1 MKIKITGV
9 LAATLALTM
18 ILPTGAKAFS
28 DNNTTVVTNEEV
40 VSQELKKIAEE
51 KAALLTK
58 SHGANS
64 VQYALIDNGK
74 LILSGQAGKND
85 MEGGKPLTKD
95 TQYGIGSV
103 SKMYATAAV
112 MKLVDEGKID
122 LDAPVV
128 HYVPDFKM
136 KDGRYKRITPRM
148 LLNHSSGLQGS
159 TLGNAFLFND
169 NDTYAHDILLQQL
182 SNQNLKADPG
192 AFSVYCND
200 GFTLAEILVERVS
213 GMSFTEFLHQSF
225 TGPLKMNHTKTPQ
238 DNKWRDENRAGLYF
252 PAYQGQL
259 PNESVNV
266 IGTGGISSTAEDMVR
281 FSQLFMR
288 QGKGKGILSDK
299 VVNAMEQEE
308 YKKGI
313 WPGAG
318 DNIFNYGLGWD
329 SVKLYPFSEY
339 GIKALAKGGDTALQH
354 AILVVLPE
362 QKIAA
367 AVLTSGGRSSTNQL
381 LATELLLA
389 TLKEKGTI
397 KEIKPNKSFGKPV
410 KVKMPQGLA
419 KKAGFY
425 SNSETHFKIEITN
438 NGELF
443 LPSNREEK
451 FVYTADGSFINEKGT
466 SKLNFVTEKNGR
478 TYLKESAYK
487 SHPGLGQSVMT
498 HYLAE
503 KLEDNV
509 LSKKTAAA
517 WAKREGVKFY
527 LVNEKFSSI
536 QYLVQ
541 PKLLT
546 TQIIRKEGS
555 AGYWDGRKITGPN
568 TATHQ
573 LQIPVMNGRDTT
585 ETHFYT
591 EGGNEYMEMAGLLY
605 VSESNVKPIDRG
617 QSSKV
622 TLEANGHAKWFTI
635 PQAAA
640 EKRMTVTLPSKGS
653 FAVYDEKGV
662 CANFSIVSGNNKVK
676 LPKNGTI
683 VFAGAPNSEFAISVN

>member
-1 MKIKITGV
+1 MKNKLTGV

-28 DNNTTVVTNEEV
+28 DSKTTVVSNAEV
-40 VSQELKKIAEE
+40 ASQELKKIAAE

-58 SHGANS
+58 SHGTTS

-74 LILSGQAGKND
+74 LTLSGQAGKND
-85 MEGGKPLTKD
+85 MEGEQPLTKD
-95 TQYGIGSV
+95 TLYGIGSV
-103 SKMYATAAV
+103 SKMYATVAV
-112 MKLVDEGKID
+112 MKLVDEGKVD

-128 HYVPDFKM
+128 NYVPDFKM

-159 TLGNAFLFND
+159 TLSNAFLFND
-169 NDTYAHDILLQQL
+169 NDTYSHDFLLQQL
-182 SNQNLKADPG
+182 SNQSLKADPG

-213 GMSFTEFLHQSF
+213 GMSFTEFLHQRF
-225 TGPLKMNHTKTPQ
+225 TEPLKMNHTKTPQ
-238 DNKWRDENRAGLYF
+238 DKWRDEKRAGLYF

-259 PNESVNV
+259 PSESVNV
-266 IGTGGISSTAEDMVR
+266 IGTGGVSSTAEDMVR
-281 FSQLFMR
+281 FSQLFMG
-288 QGKGKGILSDK
+288 QGKGILSDK
-299 VVNAMEQEE
+299 VVKEMEQEE
-308 YKKGI
+308 YKKGM
-313 WPGAG
+313 WPGDG

-339 GIKALAKGGDTALQH
+339 GIKSLAKGGDTALQH

-362 QKIAA
+362 QKMAA
-367 AVLTSGGRSSTNQL
+367 AVLSSGGRSSTNQL

-389 TLKEKGTI
+389 VLKEKGTI
-397 KEIKPNKSFGKPV
+397 KNIKPNKSFGKPV
-410 KVKMPQGLA
+410 KVKMPQDVA

-425 SNSETHFKIEITN
+425 GNSETHFKIEITK

-451 FVYTADGSFINEKGT
+451 YVYTADGSFINEKGT

-478 TYLKESAYK
+478 TYLRESTYK
-487 SHPGLGQSVMT
+487 STPELGQSAMT

-536 QYLVQ
+536 EYLVQ
-541 PKLLT
+541 PKLIT
-546 TQIIRKEGS
+546 TQITRKEGL
-555 AGYWDGRKITGPN
+555 AGYWEGRKITGPN

-585 ETHFYT
+585 EMHFYT

-605 VSESNVKPIDRG
+605 VSGTNVKPLDAS
-617 QSSKV
+617 QSTKV
-622 TLEANGHAKWFTI
+622 TLQANGHAKWFTI

-640 EKRMTVTLPSKGS
+640 GKMMTVTLPSKGA
-653 FAVYDEKGV
+653 FAVYDENGV
-662 CANFSIVSGNNKVK
+662 CVNFTIVSGNNKVK
-676 LPKNGTI
+676 LPKNGTVVI
-683 VFAGAPNSEFAISVN
+683 AGAPNSEFAITLN

>member
-1 MKIKITGV
+1 MKNKLTGV

-28 DNNTTVVTNEEV
+28 DSKTTVVSNVEV
-40 VSQELKKIAEE
+40 ASQELKKIAAE

-58 SHGANS
+58 SHGTTS

-74 LILSGQAGKND
+74 LTLSGQAGKND
-85 MEGGKPLTKD
+85 MEGEQPLTKD
-95 TQYGIGSV
+95 TLYGIGSV

-112 MKLVDEGKID
+112 MKLVDEGKVD

-128 HYVPDFKM
+128 NYVPDFKM

-159 TLGNAFLFND
+159 TLSNAFLFND
-169 NDTYAHDILLQQL
+169 NDTYSHDFLLQQL
-182 SNQNLKADPG
+182 SNQSLKADPG

-213 GMSFTEFLHQSF
+213 GMSFTEFLHQRF
-225 TGPLKMNHTKTPQ
+225 TEPLKMNHTKTPQ
-238 DNKWRDENRAGLYF
+238 DKWRDEKRAGLYF

-259 PNESVNV
+259 PIESVNV
-266 IGTGGISSTAEDMVR
+266 IGTGGVSSTAEDMVR
-281 FSQLFMR
+281 FSQLFMG
-288 QGKGKGILSDK
+288 QGKGILSDK
-299 VVNAMEQEE
+299 VVKAMEQEE
-308 YKKGI
+308 YKKGM
-313 WPGAG
+313 WPGDG

-339 GIKALAKGGDTALQH
+339 GIKGLAKGGDTALQH

-362 QKIAA
+362 QKMAA
-367 AVLTSGGRSSTNQL
+367 AVLSSGGRSSTNQL

-389 TLKEKGTI
+389 VLKEKGTI
-397 KEIKPNKSFGKPV
+397 KNIKPNKSFGKPV
-410 KVKMPQGLA
+410 KVKMPQDVA

-425 SNSETHFKIEITN
+425 GNSETHFKIEITK

-451 FVYTADGSFINEKGT
+451 YVYTVDGSFINEKGT

-478 TYLKESAYK
+478 TYLRESTYK
-487 SHPGLGQSVMT
+487 STPDLGQGAMT

-536 QYLVQ
+536 EYLVQ
-541 PKLLT
+541 PKLIT
-546 TQIIRKEGS
+546 TQIIRKEGL
-555 AGYWDGRKITGPN
+555 AGYWEGRKITGPN
-568 TATHQ
+568 TAAHQ
-573 LQIPVMNGRDTT
+573 LQIPVINGRDTT

-605 VSESNVKPIDRG
+605 VSGNNVKPLDAG

-622 TLEANGHAKWFTI
+622 TLQANGHAKWFTI

-640 EKRMTVTLPSKGS
+640 GKRMTVTLPSKGA
-653 FAVYDEKGV
+653 FAVYDENGV
-662 CANFSIVSGNNKVK
+662 CVNFTIVSGNNKVK
-676 LPKNGTI
+676 LPKNGTVVI
-683 VFAGAPNSEFAISVN
+683 AGAPNSEFAITLN

>member
-1 MKIKITGV
+1 MKNKLTGV
-9 LAATLALTM
+9 LAVTLALTM

-28 DNNTTVVTNEEV
+28 DSKTTVVSNAEV
-40 VSQELKKIAEE
+40 ASQELKKIAAE

-58 SHGANS
+58 SHGTTS

-74 LILSGQAGKND
+74 LTLSGQAGKND
-85 MEGGKPLTKD
+85 MEGEQPLTKD
-95 TQYGIGSV
+95 TLYGIGSV

-112 MKLVDEGKID
+112 MKLVDEGKVD

-128 HYVPDFKM
+128 NYVPDFNM
-136 KDGRYKRITPRM
+136 KDVRYKRITPRM

-159 TLGNAFLFND
+159 TLSNAFLFND
-169 NDTYAHDILLQQL
+169 NDTYSHDFLLQQL
-182 SNQNLKADPG
+182 SNQSLKADPG

-213 GMSFTEFLHQSF
+213 GMSFTKFLHQRF
-225 TGPLKMNHTKTPQ
+225 TEPLKMNHTKTPQ
-238 DNKWRDENRAGLYF
+238 DKWRDEKRAGLYF

-259 PNESVNV
+259 PIESVNV
-266 IGTGGISSTAEDMVR
+266 IGTGGVSSTAEDMVR
-281 FSQLFMR
+281 FSQLFIG
-288 QGKGKGILSDK
+288 QGKGILSDK
-299 VVNAMEQEE
+299 VVKAMEQEE
-308 YKKGI
+308 YKKGM
-313 WPGAG
+313 WPGDG

-339 GIKALAKGGDTALQH
+339 GIKGLAKGGDTALQH

-362 QKIAA
+362 QKMAA
-367 AVLTSGGRSSTNQL
+367 AVLSSGGRSSTNQL

-389 TLKEKGTI
+389 ALKEKGTI
-397 KEIKPNKSFGKPV
+397 KNIKPNKSFGKPV
-410 KVKMPQGLA
+410 KVKMPQDVA

-425 SNSETHFKIEITN
+425 GNSETHFKIEITK
-438 NGELF
+438 NGKLF
-443 LPSNREEK
+443 LPSNQEEK
-451 FVYTADGSFINEKGT
+451 YVYTADGSFINEKGT

-478 TYLKESAYK
+478 TYLRESTYK
-487 SHPGLGQSVMT
+487 STPDLGQGVMT

-536 QYLVQ
+536 EYLVQ
-541 PKLLT
+541 PKLIT
-546 TQIIRKEGS
+546 TQITRKEGL
-555 AGYWDGRKITGPN
+555 AGYWEGRKITGPN

-605 VSESNVKPIDRG
+605 VSGTNVKPLDAG

-622 TLEANGHAKWFTI
+622 TLQANGHAKWFTI

-640 EKRMTVTLPSKGS
+640 GKRMTVTLPSKGA
-653 FAVYDEKGV
+653 FAVYDENGV
-662 CANFSIVSGNNKVK
+662 CVNFTIVSGNNKVK
-676 LPKNGTI
+676 LPKNGTVVI
-683 VFAGAPNSEFAISVN
+683 AGAPNSEFTITLN

>member
-1 MKIKITGV
+1 MKNKLTGV
-9 LAATLALTM
+9 LAVTLALTM

-28 DNNTTVVTNEEV
+28 DSKTTVVSNAEV
-40 VSQELKKIAEE
+40 ASQELKKIAAE

-58 SHGANS
+58 SHGTTS

-74 LILSGQAGKND
+74 LTLSGQAGKND
-85 MEGGKPLTKD
+85 MEGEQPLTKD
-95 TQYGIGSV
+95 TLYGIGSV

-112 MKLVDEGKID
+112 MKLVDEGKVD

-128 HYVPDFKM
+128 NYVPDFNM
-136 KDGRYKRITPRM
+136 KDVRYKRITPRM

-159 TLGNAFLFND
+159 TLSNAFLFND
-169 NDTYAHDILLQQL
+169 NDTYSHDFLLQQL
-182 SNQNLKADPG
+182 SNQSLKADPG

-213 GMSFTEFLHQSF
+213 GMSFTKFLHQRF
-225 TGPLKMNHTKTPQ
+225 TEPLKMNHTKTPQ
-238 DNKWRDENRAGLYF
+238 DKWRDEKRAGLYF

-259 PNESVNV
+259 PIESVNV
-266 IGTGGISSTAEDMVR
+266 IGTGGVSSTAEDMVR
-281 FSQLFMR
+281 FSQLFIG
-288 QGKGKGILSDK
+288 QGKGILSDK
-299 VVNAMEQEE
+299 VVKAMEQEE
-308 YKKGI
+308 YKKGM
-313 WPGAG
+313 WPGDG

-339 GIKALAKGGDTALQH
+339 GIKGLAKGGDTALQH

-362 QKIAA
+362 QKMAA
-367 AVLTSGGRSSTNQL
+367 AVLSSGGRSSTNQL

-389 TLKEKGTI
+389 ALKEKGTI
-397 KEIKPNKSFGKPV
+397 KNIKPNKSFGKPAKV
-410 KVKMPQGLA
+410 KVPQDVA

-425 SNSETHFKIEITN
+425 GNSETHFKIEITK

-443 LPSNREEK
+443 LPSNQEEK
-451 FVYTADGSFINEKGT
+451 YVYTADGSFINEKGT

-478 TYLKESAYK
+478 TYLRESTYK
-487 SHPGLGQSVMT
+487 STPDLGQGVMT

-536 QYLVQ
+536 EYLVQ
-541 PKLLT
+541 PKLIT
-546 TQIIRKEGS
+546 TQITRKEGL
-555 AGYWDGRKITGPN
+555 AGYWEGRKITGPN

-605 VSESNVKPIDRG
+605 VSGTNVKPLDAG

-622 TLEANGHAKWFTI
+622 TLQANGHAKWFTI

-640 EKRMTVTLPSKGS
+640 GKRMTVTLPSKGA
-653 FAVYDEKGV
+653 FAVYDENGV
-662 CANFSIVSGNNKVK
+662 CVNFTIVSGNNKVK
-676 LPKNGTI
+676 LPKNGTVVI
-683 VFAGAPNSEFAISVN
+683 AGAPNSEFAITLN

>member
-1 MKIKITGV
+1 MKNKLTGV
-9 LAATLALTM
+9 LAATLALIM

-28 DNNTTVVTNEEV
+28 DGKTTVVSNAEV
-40 VSQELKKIAEE
+40 ASQELKKIAAE

-58 SHGANS
+58 SHGATS

-74 LILSGQAGKND
+74 LTLSGQTGKND
-85 MEGGKPLTKD
+85 MEGEQPLTKD
-95 TQYGIGSV
+95 TLYGIGSV

-112 MKLVDEGKID
+112 MKLVDEGKVD

-128 HYVPDFKM
+128 NYVPDFKM
-136 KDGRYKRITPRM
+136 KDGRYKHITPRM

-159 TLGNAFLFND
+159 TLSNAFLFND
-169 NDTYAHDILLQQL
+169 NDTYSHDFLLQQL
-182 SNQNLKADPG
+182 SNQSLKADPG

-213 GMSFTEFLHQSF
+213 GMSFTEFLHQRF
-225 TGPLKMNHTKTPQ
+225 TEPLKMNHTKTPQ
-238 DNKWRDENRAGLYF
+238 DKWRDEKRAGLYF

-259 PNESVNV
+259 PIESVNV
-266 IGTGGISSTAEDMVR
+266 IGTGGVSSTAEDMVR
-281 FSQLFMR
+281 FSQLFMG
-288 QGKGKGILSDK
+288 QGKGILSDK
-299 VVNAMEQEE
+299 VVKAMEQEE
-308 YKKGI
+308 YKKGM
-313 WPGAG
+313 WPGDG

-339 GIKALAKGGDTALQH
+339 GIKGLAKGGDTALQH

-362 QKIAA
+362 QKMAA
-367 AVLTSGGRSSTNQL
+367 AVLSSGGRSSTNQL

-389 TLKEKGTI
+389 VLKEKGTI
-397 KEIKPNKSFGKPV
+397 KNIKPNKSFGKPV
-410 KVKMPQGLA
+410 KVKMPQDVA

-425 SNSETHFKIEITN
+425 GNSETHFKIEITK

-451 FVYTADGSFINEKGT
+451 YVYTADGSFINEKGT

-478 TYLKESAYK
+478 TYLRESTYK
-487 SHPGLGQSVMT
+487 STPDLGQGAMT

-536 QYLVQ
+536 EYLVQ
-541 PKLLT
+541 PKLIT
-546 TQIIRKEGS
+546 TQITRKEGL
-555 AGYWDGRKITGPN
+555 AGYWEGRKITGPN

-605 VSESNVKPIDRG
+605 ISGTNVKPLDAS
-617 QSSKV
+617 QSTKV
-622 TLEANGHAKWFTI
+622 TLQANGHAKWFTI

-640 EKRMTVTLPSKGS
+640 GKMMTVTLPSKGA
-653 FAVYDEKGV
+653 FAVYDENGV
-662 CANFSIVSGNNKVK
+662 CVNFTIVSGNNKVK
-676 LPKNGTI
+676 LPKNGTVVI
-683 VFAGAPNSEFAISVN
+683 AGAPNSEFAITLN

>member
-1 MKIKITGV
+1 MKNKLTGV
-9 LAATLALTM
+9 LAATLALTL
-18 ILPTGAKAFS
+18 ILPAGAKAFS
-28 DNNTTVVTNEEV
+28 DSKTTVVSNAEV
-40 VSQELKKIAEE
+40 ASQELKKIAAE

-58 SHGANS
+58 SHGTTS

-74 LILSGQAGKND
+74 LTLSGQAGKND
-85 MEGGKPLTKD
+85 MEGEQPLTKD
-95 TQYGIGSV
+95 TLYGIGSV

-112 MKLVDEGKID
+112 MKLVDEGKVD

-128 HYVPDFKM
+128 NYVPDFKM

-159 TLGNAFLFND
+159 TLSNAFLFND
-169 NDTYAHDILLQQL
+169 NDTYSHDFLLQQL
-182 SNQNLKADPG
+182 SNQSLKADPG

-200 GFTLAEILVERVS
+200 GFTLTEILVERVS
-213 GMSFTEFLHQSF
+213 GMSFTEFLHQRF
-225 TGPLKMNHTKTPQ
+225 TEPLKMNHTKTPQ
-238 DNKWRDENRAGLYF
+238 DKWRDEKRAGLYF

-259 PNESVNV
+259 PIESVNV
-266 IGTGGISSTAEDMVR
+266 IGTGGVSSTAEDMVR
-281 FSQLFMR
+281 FSQLFMG
-288 QGKGKGILSDK
+288 QGKGILSDK
-299 VVNAMEQEE
+299 VVKAMEQEE
-308 YKKGI
+308 YKKGM
-313 WPGAG
+313 WPGDG

-339 GIKALAKGGDTALQH
+339 GIKGLAKGGDTALQH

-362 QKIAA
+362 QKMAA
-367 AVLTSGGRSSTNQL
+367 AVLSSGGRSSTNQL

-389 TLKEKGTI
+389 VLKEKGTI
-397 KEIKPNKSFGKPV
+397 KNIKPNKSFGKPV
-410 KVKMPQGLA
+410 KVKMPQDVA

-425 SNSETHFKIEITN
+425 GNSETHFKIEITK

-451 FVYTADGSFINEKGT
+451 YVYTADGSFINEKGT

-478 TYLKESAYK
+478 TYLRESTYK
-487 SHPGLGQSVMT
+487 STTELGQSAMT

-536 QYLVQ
+536 EYLVQ
-541 PKLLT
+541 PKLIT
-546 TQIIRKEGS
+546 TQITRKEGL
-555 AGYWDGRKITGPN
+555 AGYWEGRKITGPN

-605 VSESNVKPIDRG
+605 VSGTNVKPLDAS
-617 QSSKV
+617 QSTKV
-622 TLEANGHAKWFTI
+622 TLQANGHAKWFTI

-640 EKRMTVTLPSKGS
+640 GKMMIVTLPSKGA
-653 FAVYDEKGV
+653 FAVYDENGV
-662 CANFSIVSGNNKVK
+662 CVNFTIVSGNNKVK
-676 LPKNGTI
+676 LPKNGTVVI
-683 VFAGAPNSEFAISVN
+683 AGAPNSEFAITFN

>member
-1 MKIKITGV
+1 MKNKLTGV

-28 DNNTTVVTNEEV
+28 DSKTTVVSNAEV
-40 VSQELKKIAEE
+40 ARQELKKIAAE

-58 SHGANS
+58 SHGTTS

-74 LILSGQAGKND
+74 LTLSRQAGKND
-85 MEGGKPLTKD
+85 IEGEQPLTKD
-95 TQYGIGSV
+95 TLYGIGSV

-112 MKLVDEGKID
+112 MKLVDEGKVD

-128 HYVPDFKM
+128 NYVPDFKM

-159 TLGNAFLFND
+159 TLSNAFLFND
-169 NDTYAHDILLQQL
+169 NDTYSHDFLLQQL
-182 SNQNLKADPG
+182 SNQSLKADPG

-213 GMSFTEFLHQSF
+213 GMSFTEFLHQRF
-225 TGPLKMNHTKTPQ
+225 TEPLKMNHTKTPQ
-238 DNKWRDENRAGLYF
+238 DKWRDEKRAGLYF

-259 PNESVNV
+259 PIETVNV
-266 IGTGGISSTAEDMVR
+266 IGTGGVSSTAEDMVR
-281 FSQLFMR
+281 FSQLFMG
-288 QGKGKGILSDK
+288 QGKGILSDK
-299 VVNAMEQEE
+299 VVKAMEQEE
-308 YKKGI
+308 YKKGM
-313 WPGAG
+313 WPGDG

-339 GIKALAKGGDTALQH
+339 GIKGLAKGGDTALQH

-362 QKIAA
+362 QKMAA
-367 AVLTSGGRSSTNQL
+367 AVLSSGGRSSTNQL

-389 TLKEKGTI
+389 VLKEKGTI
-397 KEIKPNKSFGKPV
+397 KNIKPNKSFGKPV
-410 KVKMPQGLA
+410 KVKMPQDVA

-425 SNSETHFKIEITN
+425 GNSETHFKIEITK

-451 FVYTADGSFINEKGT
+451 YVYTADGSFINEKGT

-478 TYLKESAYK
+478 TYLRESTYK
-487 SHPGLGQSVMT
+487 STPDLGQGAMT

-536 QYLVQ
+536 EYLVQ
-541 PKLLT
+541 PKLIT
-546 TQIIRKEGS
+546 TQITRKEGL
-555 AGYWDGRKITGPN
+555 AGYWEGRKITGPN

-605 VSESNVKPIDRG
+605 VSGTNVKPLDAG

-622 TLEANGHAKWFTI
+622 TLQANGHAKWFTI

-640 EKRMTVTLPSKGS
+640 GKRMTVTLPSKGA
-653 FAVYDEKGV
+653 FAVYDENGV
-662 CANFSIVSGNNKVK
+662 CVNFTIVSGNNKVK
-676 LPKNGTI
+676 LPKNGTVVI
-683 VFAGAPNSEFAISVN
+683 AGEPNSEFAITLN

>member
-1 MKIKITGV
+1 MKNKLTGV
-9 LAATLALTM
+9 LAATLALTI

-28 DNNTTVVTNEEV
+28 DSKTTVVSNAEV
-40 VSQELKKIAEE
+40 ASKELKKIAAE

-58 SHGANS
+58 SHGTTS

-74 LILSGQAGKND
+74 LTLSGQAGKND
-85 MEGGKPLTKD
+85 MEGEQPLTKD
-95 TQYGIGSV
+95 TLYGIGSV

-112 MKLVDEGKID
+112 MKLVDEGKVD

-128 HYVPDFKM
+128 NYVPDFKM

-159 TLGNAFLFND
+159 TLNNAFLFND
-169 NDTYAHDILLQQL
+169 NDTYSHDLLLQQL
-182 SNQNLKADPG
+182 SDQSLKADPG

-213 GMSFTEFLHQSF
+213 GMSFTEFLHQRF
-225 TGPLKMNHTKTPQ
+225 TEPLKMNHTKTPQ
-238 DNKWRDENRAGLYF
+238 DKWRDEKRAGLYF

-259 PNESVNV
+259 PIESVNV
-266 IGTGGISSTAEDMVR
+266 IGTGGVSSTAEDMVR
-281 FSQLFMR
+281 FSQLFMG
-288 QGKGKGILSDK
+288 QGKGILSDK
-299 VVNAMEQEE
+299 VVKAMEQEE
-308 YKKGI
+308 YKKGM
-313 WPGAG
+313 WPGDG

-339 GIKALAKGGDTALQH
+339 GIKGLAKGGDTALQH

-362 QKIAA
+362 QKMAA
-367 AVLTSGGRSSTNQL
+367 AVLSSGGRSSTNQL

-389 TLKEKGTI
+389 VLKEKGTI
-397 KEIKPNKSFGKPV
+397 KNIKPNKSFGKPV
-410 KVKMPQGLA
+410 KVKMPQDVA

-425 SNSETHFKIEITN
+425 GNSETHFKIEITT

-451 FVYTADGSFINEKGT
+451 YVYTADGSFINEKGT

-478 TYLKESAYK
+478 TYLRESTYK
-487 SHPGLGQSVMT
+487 STPDLGQGAMT

-536 QYLVQ
+536 EYLVQ
-541 PKLLT
+541 PKLIT
-546 TQIIRKEGS
+546 TQITRKEGL
-555 AGYWDGRKITGPN
+555 AGYWEGRKITGPN

-605 VSESNVKPIDRG
+605 VSGSNVKPLDAS

-622 TLEANGHAKWFTI
+622 TLQANGHAKWFTI

-640 EKRMTVTLPSKGS
+640 GKRMTVTLPSKGA
-653 FAVYDEKGV
+653 FAVYDENGV
-662 CANFSIVSGNNKVK
+662 CVNFTIVSGNNKVK
-676 LPKNGTI
+676 LPKNGTVVI
-683 VFAGAPNSEFAISVN
+683 AGAPNSEFEITLN

>member
-1 MKIKITGV
+1 MKIKLTGV
-9 LAATLALTM
+9 LTATLVLTM
-18 ILPTGAKAFS
+18 ILPTGARAFS
-28 DNNTTVVTNEEV
+28 DNQTTVVTNEEV
-40 VSQELKKIAEE
+40 ASQELKKIAAE
-51 KAALLTK
+51 KAELLTK
-58 SHGANS
+58 SHGVAS

-85 MEGGKPLTKD
+85 MEGEKPLTKD
-95 TQYGIGSV
+95 TLYGIGSV

-112 MKLVDEGKID
+112 MKLVDEGKVD
-122 LDAPVV
+122 LDAPIVR
-128 HYVPDFKM
+128 YVPDFKM

-169 NDTYAHDILLQQL
+169 NDTYAHDTLLQQL

-213 GMSFTEFLHQSF
+213 GMGFTEFLHQSF

-238 DNKWRDENRAGLYF
+238 DKWRDENRAGLYF

-259 PNESVNV
+259 PIESVNV
-266 IGTGGISSTAEDMVR
+266 IGTGGVSSTAEDMVR

-288 QGKGKGILSDK
+288 QGKGILSDK
-299 VVNAMEQEE
+299 VVKAMEQEE
-308 YKKGI
+308 YKKGM
-313 WPGAG
+313 WPGTG

-329 SVKLYPFSEY
+329 SVNLYPFSEY

-367 AVLTSGGRSSTNQL
+367 AVLSSGGRSSTNQL
-381 LATELLLA
+381 MATELLLA

-397 KEIKPNKSFGKPV
+397 QDIKPNKSFGKPV
-410 KVKMPQGLA
+410 KVKMPQGVA

-425 SNSETHFKIEITN
+425 GNSETHFKIEITK
-438 NGELF
+438 NGELS
-443 LPSNREEK
+443 LPSSREEK
-451 FVYTADGSFINEKGT
+451 YVYTADGSFINEKGT
-466 SKLNFVTEKNGR
+466 SKLNFVTERNGR

-487 SHPGLGQSVMT
+487 SHPGLGQNVMT

-546 TQIIRKEGS
+546 TQINRKEGP

-585 ETHFYT
+585 ETNFYT

-605 VSESNVKPIDRG
+605 VSESNVKPIDIG
-617 QSSKV
+617 QSSQV
-622 TLEANGHAKWFTI
+622 TLGANGHAKWYTI
-635 PQAAA
+635 PKAAA

-662 CANFSIVSGNNKVK
+662 CISFSIVSGNNKVK

-683 VFAGAPNSEFAISVN
+683 VFAGAPKSEFAISVN

>member
-1 MKIKITGV
+1 MKNKLTGV
-9 LAATLALTM
+9 LAVTLALTM

-28 DNNTTVVTNEEV
+28 DSKTTVVSNAEV
-40 VSQELKKIAEE
+40 ASQELKKIAAE

-58 SHGANS
+58 SHGTTS

-74 LILSGQAGKND
+74 LTLSGQAGKND
-85 MEGGKPLTKD
+85 MEGEQPLTKD
-95 TQYGIGSV
+95 TLYGIGSV

-112 MKLVDEGKID
+112 MKLVDEGKVD

-128 HYVPDFKM
+128 NYVPDFNM
-136 KDGRYKRITPRM
+136 KDVRYKRITPRM

-159 TLGNAFLFND
+159 TLSNAFLFND
-169 NDTYAHDILLQQL
+169 NDTYSHDFLLQQL
-182 SNQNLKADPG
+182 SNQSLKADPG

-213 GMSFTEFLHQSF
+213 GMSFTKFLHQRF
-225 TGPLKMNHTKTPQ
+225 TEPLKMNHTKTPQ
-238 DNKWRDENRAGLYF
+238 DKWRDEKRAGLYF

-259 PNESVNV
+259 PIESVNV
-266 IGTGGISSTAEDMVR
+266 IGTGGVSSTAEDMVR
-281 FSQLFMR
+281 FSQLFIG
-288 QGKGKGILSDK
+288 QGKGILSDK
-299 VVNAMEQEE
+299 VVKAMEQEE
-308 YKKGI
+308 YKKGM
-313 WPGAG
+313 WPGDG

-339 GIKALAKGGDTALQH
+339 GIKGLAKGGDTALQH
-354 AILVVLPE
+354 AVLVVLPE
-362 QKIAA
+362 QKMAA
-367 AVLTSGGRSSTNQL
+367 AVLSSGGRSSTNQL

-389 TLKEKGTI
+389 ALKEKGTI
-397 KEIKPNKSFGKPV
+397 KNIKPNKSFGKPV
-410 KVKMPQGLA
+410 KVKMPQDVA

-425 SNSETHFKIEITN
+425 GNSETHFKIEITK

-443 LPSNREEK
+443 LPSNQEEK
-451 FVYTADGSFINEKGT
+451 YVYTADGSFINEKGT

-478 TYLKESAYK
+478 TYLRESTYK
-487 SHPGLGQSVMT
+487 STPDLGQGVMT

-536 QYLVQ
+536 EYLVQ
-541 PKLLT
+541 PKLIT
-546 TQIIRKEGS
+546 TQITRKEGL
-555 AGYWDGRKITGPN
+555 AGYWEGRKITGPN

-605 VSESNVKPIDRG
+605 VSGTNVKPLDAG

-622 TLEANGHAKWFTI
+622 TLQANGHAKWFTI

-640 EKRMTVTLPSKGS
+640 GKRMTVTLPSKGA
-653 FAVYDEKGV
+653 FAVYDENGV
-662 CANFSIVSGNNKVK
+662 CVNFTIVSGNNKVK
-676 LPKNGTI
+676 LPKNGTVVI
-683 VFAGAPNSEFAISVN
+683 AGAPNSEFAITLN

>member
-1 MKIKITGV
+1 MKNKLTGV

-28 DNNTTVVTNEEV
+28 DSKTTVVSNVEV
-40 VSQELKKIAEE
+40 ASQELKKIAAE

-58 SHGANS
+58 SHGTTS

-74 LILSGQAGKND
+74 LTLSGQAGKND
-85 MEGGKPLTKD
+85 MEGEQPLTKD
-95 TQYGIGSV
+95 TLYGIGSV

-112 MKLVDEGKID
+112 MKLVDEGKVD

-128 HYVPDFKM
+128 NYVPDFKM

-159 TLGNAFLFND
+159 TLSNAFLFND
-169 NDTYAHDILLQQL
+169 NDTYSHDFLLQQL
-182 SNQNLKADPG
+182 SNQSLKADPG

-213 GMSFTEFLHQSF
+213 GMSFTEFLHQRF
-225 TGPLKMNHTKTPQ
+225 TEPLKMNHTKTPQ
-238 DNKWRDENRAGLYF
+238 DKWRDEKRAGLYF
-252 PAYQGQL
+252 PTYQGQL
-259 PNESVNV
+259 PIESVNV
-266 IGTGGISSTAEDMVR
+266 IGTGGVSSTAEDMVR
-281 FSQLFMR
+281 FSQLFMG
-288 QGKGKGILSDK
+288 QGKGILSDK
-299 VVNAMEQEE
+299 VVKAMEQEE
-308 YKKGI
+308 YKKGM
-313 WPGAG
+313 WPGDG

-339 GIKALAKGGDTALQH
+339 GIKGLAKGGDTALQH

-362 QKIAA
+362 QKMAA
-367 AVLTSGGRSSTNQL
+367 AVLSSGGRSSTNQL

-389 TLKEKGTI
+389 VLKEKGTI
-397 KEIKPNKSFGKPV
+397 KNIKPNKSFGKPV
-410 KVKMPQGLA
+410 KVKMPQDVA

-425 SNSETHFKIEITN
+425 GNSETHFKIEITK

-451 FVYTADGSFINEKGT
+451 YVYTVDGSFINEKGT

-478 TYLKESAYK
+478 TYLRESTYK
-487 SHPGLGQSVMT
+487 STPDLGQGAMN

-536 QYLVQ
+536 EYLVQ
-541 PKLLT
+541 PKFIT
-546 TQIIRKEGS
+546 TQIIRKEGL
-555 AGYWDGRKITGPN
+555 AGYWEGRKITGPN
-568 TATHQ
+568 TAAHQ

-605 VSESNVKPIDRG
+605 VSGNNVKPLDAG

-622 TLEANGHAKWFTI
+622 TLQANGHAKWFTI

-640 EKRMTVTLPSKGS
+640 GKRMTVTLPSKGA
-653 FAVYDEKGV
+653 FAVYDENGV
-662 CANFSIVSGNNKVK
+662 CVNFTIVSGNNKVK
-676 LPKNGTI
+676 LPKNGTVVI
-683 VFAGAPNSEFAISVN
+683 AGAPNSEFAITLN

>member
-1 MKIKITGV
+1 MKNKLTGV

-28 DNNTTVVTNEEV
+28 DSKTTVVSNVEV
-40 VSQELKKIAEE
+40 ARQELKKIAAE

-58 SHGANS
+58 SHGTTS

-74 LILSGQAGKND
+74 LTLSGQAGKND
-85 MEGGKPLTKD
+85 MEGEQPLTKD
-95 TQYGIGSV
+95 TLYGIGSV

-112 MKLVDEGKID
+112 MKLVDEGKVD

-128 HYVPDFKM
+128 NYVPDFKM
-136 KDGRYKRITPRM
+136 KDGRYKSITPRM

-159 TLGNAFLFND
+159 TLSNAFLFND
-169 NDTYAHDILLQQL
+169 NDTYSHDFLLQQL
-182 SNQNLKADPG
+182 SNQSLKAEPG

-213 GMSFTEFLHQSF
+213 GMSFTEFLHQRF
-225 TGPLKMNHTKTPQ
+225 TEPLKMNHTKTPQ
-238 DNKWRDENRAGLYF
+238 DKWRDEKRAGLYF

-259 PNESVNV
+259 PIESVNV
-266 IGTGGISSTAEDMVR
+266 IGTGGVSSTAEDMVR
-281 FSQLFMR
+281 FSQLFMG
-288 QGKGKGILSDK
+288 QGKGILSDK
-299 VVNAMEQEE
+299 VVKAMEQEE
-308 YKKGI
+308 YKKGM
-313 WPGAG
+313 WPGDG

-339 GIKALAKGGDTALQH
+339 GIKGLAKGGDTALQH

-362 QKIAA
+362 QKMAA
-367 AVLTSGGRSSTNQL
+367 AVLSSGGRSSTNQL

-389 TLKEKGTI
+389 VLKEKGTI
-397 KEIKPNKSFGKPV
+397 KNIKPNKSFGKPV
-410 KVKMPQGLA
+410 KVKMPQDVA

-425 SNSETHFKIEITN
+425 GNSETHFKIEITK

-451 FVYTADGSFINEKGT
+451 YVYTVDGSFINEKGT

-478 TYLKESAYK
+478 TYLRESTYK
-487 SHPGLGQSVMT
+487 STPDLGQGTMT

-536 QYLVQ
+536 EYLVQ
-541 PKLLT
+541 PKLIT
-546 TQIIRKEGS
+546 TQITRKEGL
-555 AGYWDGRKITGPN
+555 AGYWEGRKITGPN
-568 TATHQ
+568 TAAHQ

-605 VSESNVKPIDRG
+605 VSGNNVKPLDAG
-617 QSSKV
+617 QSFKV
-622 TLEANGHAKWFTI
+622 TLQANGHAKWFTI

-640 EKRMTVTLPSKGS
+640 GKRMTVTLPSQGA
-653 FAVYDEKGV
+653 FAVYDENGV
-662 CANFSIVSGNNKVK
+662 CVNFTIVSGNNKVK
-676 LPKNGTI
+676 LPKNGTVVI
-683 VFAGAPNSEFAISVN
+683 AGAPNSEFAITLN

>member
-1 MKIKITGV
+1 MKNKLTGV

-28 DNNTTVVTNEEV
+28 DSKTTVVSNVEV
-40 VSQELKKIAEE
+40 ASQELKKIAAE

-58 SHGANS
+58 SHGTTS

-74 LILSGQAGKND
+74 LTLSGQAGKND
-85 MEGGKPLTKD
+85 MEGEQPLTKD
-95 TQYGIGSV
+95 TLYGIGSV

-112 MKLVDEGKID
+112 MKLVDEGKVD

-128 HYVPDFKM
+128 NYVPDFKM

-159 TLGNAFLFND
+159 TLSNAFLFND
-169 NDTYAHDILLQQL
+169 NDTYSHDFLLQQL
-182 SNQNLKADPG
+182 SNQSLKADPG

-213 GMSFTEFLHQSF
+213 GMSFTEFLHQRF
-225 TGPLKMNHTKTPQ
+225 TEPLKMNHTKTPQ
-238 DNKWRDENRAGLYF
+238 DKWRDEKRAGLYF

-259 PNESVNV
+259 PIESVNV
-266 IGTGGISSTAEDMVR
+266 IGTGGVSSTAEDMVR
-281 FSQLFMR
+281 FSQLFMG
-288 QGKGKGILSDK
+288 QGKGILSDK
-299 VVNAMEQEE
+299 VVKAMEQEE
-308 YKKGI
+308 YKKGM
-313 WPGAG
+313 WPGDG

-339 GIKALAKGGDTALQH
+339 GIKGLAKGGDTALQH

-362 QKIAA
+362 QKMAA
-367 AVLTSGGRSSTNQL
+367 AVLSSGGRSSTNQL

-389 TLKEKGTI
+389 VLKEKGTI
-397 KEIKPNKSFGKPV
+397 KNIKPNKSFGKPV
-410 KVKMPQGLA
+410 KVKMPQDAA

-425 SNSETHFKIEITN
+425 GNSETHFKIEITK

-451 FVYTADGSFINEKGT
+451 YVYTVDGSFINEKGT

-478 TYLKESAYK
+478 TYLRESTYK
-487 SHPGLGQSVMT
+487 STPDLGQGAMT

-536 QYLVQ
+536 EYLVQ
-541 PKLLT
+541 PKLIT
-546 TQIIRKEGS
+546 TQITRKEGL
-555 AGYWDGRKITGPN
+555 AGYWEGRKITGPN
-568 TATHQ
+568 TAAHQ
-573 LQIPVMNGRDTT
+573 FQIPVMNGRDTT

-605 VSESNVKPIDRG
+605 VSGNNVKPLDAG

-622 TLEANGHAKWFTI
+622 TLQANGHAKWFTI

-640 EKRMTVTLPSKGS
+640 GKRMTVTLPSKGA
-653 FAVYDEKGV
+653 FAVYDENGV
-662 CANFSIVSGNNKVK
+662 CVNFTIVSGNNKVK
-676 LPKNGTI
+676 LPKNGTVVI
-683 VFAGAPNSEFAISVN
+683 AGAPNSEFAITLN

>member
-1 MKIKITGV
+1 MKNKLTGV
-9 LAATLALTM
+9 LAATLAITM

-28 DNNTTVVTNEEV
+28 DSKTTVVSNAEV
-40 VSQELKKIAEE
+40 ASQELKKIAAE

-58 SHGANS
+58 SHGTTS

-74 LILSGQAGKND
+74 LTLSGQAGKND
-85 MEGGKPLTKD
+85 MEGEQPLTKD
-95 TQYGIGSV
+95 TLYGIGSV
-103 SKMYATAAV
+103 SKMYATVAV
-112 MKLVDEGKID
+112 MKLVDEGKVD

-128 HYVPDFKM
+128 NYVPDFKM

-159 TLGNAFLFND
+159 TLSNAFLFND
-169 NDTYAHDILLQQL
+169 NDTYSHDFLLQQL
-182 SNQNLKADPG
+182 SNQSLKADPG

-213 GMSFTEFLHQSF
+213 GMSFTEFLHQRF
-225 TGPLKMNHTKTPQ
+225 TEPLKMNHTKTPQ
-238 DNKWRDENRAGLYF
+238 DKWRDEKRAGLYF

-259 PNESVNV
+259 PIESVNV
-266 IGTGGISSTAEDMVR
+266 IGTGGVSSTAEDMVR
-281 FSQLFMR
+281 FSQLFMG
-288 QGKGKGILSDK
+288 QGKGILSDK
-299 VVNAMEQEE
+299 VVKAMEQEE
-308 YKKGI
+308 YKKGM
-313 WPGAG
+313 WPGDG

-339 GIKALAKGGDTALQH
+339 GIKSLAKGGDTALQH

-362 QKIAA
+362 QKMAA
-367 AVLTSGGRSSTNQL
+367 AVLSSGGRSSTNQL

-389 TLKEKGTI
+389 VLKEKGTI
-397 KEIKPNKSFGKPV
+397 KNIKPNKSFGKPV
-410 KVKMPQGLA
+410 KVKMPQDVA

-425 SNSETHFKIEITN
+425 GNSETHFKIEITK

-451 FVYTADGSFINEKGT
+451 YVYTADGSFINEKGT

-478 TYLKESAYK
+478 TYLRESTYK
-487 SHPGLGQSVMT
+487 STPELGQSAMT

-541 PKLLT
+541 PKLIT
-546 TQIIRKEGS
+546 TQITRKEGL
-555 AGYWDGRKITGPN
+555 AGYWEGRKITGPN

-605 VSESNVKPIDRG
+605 VSGTNVKPLEAS
-617 QSSKV
+617 QSTKV
-622 TLEANGHAKWFTI
+622 TLQANGHAKWFTI

-640 EKRMTVTLPSKGS
+640 GKMMTVTLPSKGA
-653 FAVYDEKGV
+653 FAVYDENGV
-662 CANFSIVSGNNKVK
+662 CVNFTIVSGNNKVK
-676 LPKNGTI
+676 LPKNGTVVI
-683 VFAGAPNSEFAISVN
+683 AGAPNSEFAITLN

>member
-1 MKIKITGV
+1 MKNKLTGV

-28 DNNTTVVTNEEV
+28 DSKTTVVSNVEV
-40 VSQELKKIAEE
+40 ASQELKKIAAE

-58 SHGANS
+58 SHGTTS

-74 LILSGQAGKND
+74 LTLSGQAGKND
-85 MEGGKPLTKD
+85 MEGEQPLTKD
-95 TQYGIGSV
+95 TLYGIGSV

-112 MKLVDEGKID
+112 MKLVDEGKVD

-128 HYVPDFKM
+128 NYVPDFKM

-159 TLGNAFLFND
+159 TLSNAFLFND
-169 NDTYAHDILLQQL
+169 NDTYSHDFLLQQL
-182 SNQNLKADPG
+182 SNQSLKADPG

-213 GMSFTEFLHQSF
+213 GMSFTEFLHQRF
-225 TGPLKMNHTKTPQ
+225 TEPLKMNHTKTPQ
-238 DNKWRDENRAGLYF
+238 DKWRDEKRAGLYF

-259 PNESVNV
+259 PIESVNV
-266 IGTGGISSTAEDMVR
+266 IGTGGVSSTAEDMVR
-281 FSQLFMR
+281 FSQLFMG
-288 QGKGKGILSDK
+288 QGKGILSDK
-299 VVNAMEQEE
+299 VVKAMEQEE
-308 YKKGI
+308 YKKGM
-313 WPGAG
+313 WPGDG

-339 GIKALAKGGDTALQH
+339 GIKGLAKGGDTALQH

-362 QKIAA
+362 QKMAA
-367 AVLTSGGRSSTNQL
+367 AVLSSGGRSSTNQL

-389 TLKEKGTI
+389 VLKEKGTI
-397 KEIKPNKSFGKPV
+397 KNIKPNKSFGKPV
-410 KVKMPQGLA
+410 KVKMPQDVA

-425 SNSETHFKIEITN
+425 GNSETHFKIEITK

-451 FVYTADGSFINEKGT
+451 YVYTMDGSFINEKGT

-478 TYLKESAYK
+478 TYLRESTYK
-487 SHPGLGQSVMT
+487 STPDLGQGAMT

-536 QYLVQ
+536 EYLVQ
-541 PKLLT
+541 PKLIT
-546 TQIIRKEGS
+546 TQITRKEGL
-555 AGYWDGRKITGPN
+555 AGYWEGRKITGPN
-568 TATHQ
+568 TAAHQ

-605 VSESNVKPIDRG
+605 VSGNNVKPLDAS

-622 TLEANGHAKWFTI
+622 TLQANGHAKWFTI

-640 EKRMTVTLPSKGS
+640 GKRMTVTLPSKGA
-653 FAVYDEKGV
+653 FAVYDENGV
-662 CANFSIVSGNNKVK
+662 CVNFTIVSGNNKVK

-683 VFAGAPNSEFAISVN
+683 VIAGVPNSEFAITLN

>member
-1 MKIKITGV
+1 MKNKLTGV
-9 LAATLALTM
+9 LAVTLALTM

-28 DNNTTVVTNEEV
+28 DSKTTVVSYAEV
-40 VSQELKKIAEE
+40 ASQELKKIAAE

-58 SHGANS
+58 SHGTTS

-74 LILSGQAGKND
+74 LTLSGQAGKND
-85 MEGGKPLTKD
+85 MEGEQPLTKD
-95 TQYGIGSV
+95 TLYGIGSV

-112 MKLVDEGKID
+112 MKLVDEGKVD

-128 HYVPDFKM
+128 NYVPDFNM
-136 KDGRYKRITPRM
+136 KDVRYKRITPRM

-159 TLGNAFLFND
+159 TLSNAFLFND
-169 NDTYAHDILLQQL
+169 NDTYSHDFLLQQL
-182 SNQNLKADPG
+182 SNQSLKADPG

-213 GMSFTEFLHQSF
+213 GMSFTKFLHQRF
-225 TGPLKMNHTKTPQ
+225 TEPLKMNHTKTPQ
-238 DNKWRDENRAGLYF
+238 DKWRDEKRAGLYF

-259 PNESVNV
+259 PIESVNV
-266 IGTGGISSTAEDMVR
+266 IGTGGVSSTAEDMVR
-281 FSQLFMR
+281 FSQLFIG
-288 QGKGKGILSDK
+288 QGKGILSDK
-299 VVNAMEQEE
+299 VVKAMEQEE
-308 YKKGI
+308 YKKGM
-313 WPGAG
+313 WPGDG

-339 GIKALAKGGDTALQH
+339 GIKGLAKGGDTALQH

-362 QKIAA
+362 QKMAA
-367 AVLTSGGRSSTNQL
+367 AVLSSGGRSSTNQL

-389 TLKEKGTI
+389 ALKEKGTI
-397 KEIKPNKSFGKPV
+397 KNIKPNKSFGKPV
-410 KVKMPQGLA
+410 KVKMPQDVA

-425 SNSETHFKIEITN
+425 GNSETHFKIEITK

-443 LPSNREEK
+443 LPSNQEEK
-451 FVYTADGSFINEKGT
+451 YVYTADGSFINEKGT

-478 TYLKESAYK
+478 TYLRESTYK
-487 SHPGLGQSVMT
+487 STPDLGQGVMT

-536 QYLVQ
+536 EYLVQ
-541 PKLLT
+541 PKLIT
-546 TQIIRKEGS
+546 TQITRKEGL
-555 AGYWDGRKITGPN
+555 AGYWEGRKITGPN

-605 VSESNVKPIDRG
+605 VSGTNVKPLDAG

-622 TLEANGHAKWFTI
+622 TLQANGHAKWFTI

-640 EKRMTVTLPSKGS
+640 GKRMTVTLPSKGA
-653 FAVYDEKGV
+653 FAVYDENGV
-662 CANFSIVSGNNKVK
+662 CVNFTIVSGNNKVK
-676 LPKNGTI
+676 LPKNGTVVI
-683 VFAGAPNSEFAISVN
+683 AGAPNSEFAITLN

>member
-1 MKIKITGV
+1 MKNKLTGV

-28 DNNTTVVTNEEV
+28 DGKTTVVSNAEV
-40 VSQELKKIAEE
+40 ASQELKKIAAE
-51 KAALLTK
+51 KATLLTK
-58 SHGANS
+58 SYGTTS

-74 LILSGQAGKND
+74 LTLSGQAGKND
-85 MEGGKPLTKD
+85 MEGEQPLTKD
-95 TQYGIGSV
+95 TLYGIGSV

-112 MKLVDEGKID
+112 MKLVDEGKVD

-128 HYVPDFKM
+128 NYVPDFKM

-148 LLNHSSGLQGS
+148 LLNHASGLQGS
-159 TLGNAFLFND
+159 TLSNAFLFND
-169 NDTYAHDILLQQL
+169 NDTYSHDFLLQQL
-182 SNQNLKADPG
+182 SNQSLKADPG

-213 GMSFTEFLHQSF
+213 GMSFTEFLHQRF
-225 TGPLKMNHTKTPQ
+225 TEPLKMNHTKTPQ
-238 DNKWRDENRAGLYF
+238 DKWRDEKRAGLYF

-259 PNESVNV
+259 PIESVNV
-266 IGTGGISSTAEDMVR
+266 IGTGGVSSTAEDMVR
-281 FSQLFMR
+281 FSQLFMG
-288 QGKGKGILSDK
+288 QGKGILSNK
-299 VVNAMEQEE
+299 VVRAMEQEE
-308 YKKGI
+308 YKKGM
-313 WPGAG
+313 WPGDG

-339 GIKALAKGGDTALQH
+339 GIKGVAKGGDTALQH

-362 QKIAA
+362 QKMAA
-367 AVLTSGGRSSTNQL
+367 AVLSSGGRSSTNQL
-381 LATELLLA
+381 LATELLL
-389 TLKEKGTI
+389 TVLKEKGTI
-397 KEIKPNKSFGKPV
+397 KNIKPNKSFGKPV
-410 KVKMPQGLA
+410 KIKMPQDVA

-425 SNSETHFKIEITN
+425 GNSETNFKIEITK

-451 FVYTADGSFINEKGT
+451 YVYTADGSFINEKGT

-478 TYLKESAYK
+478 TYLRESTYK
-487 SHPGLGQSVMT
+487 STSELGQSAMT

-541 PKLLT
+541 PKLIT
-546 TQIIRKEGS
+546 TQITRKEGL
-555 AGYWDGRKITGPN
+555 AGYWEGRKITGPN

-605 VSESNVKPIDRG
+605 VSGTNVKPLDAS
-617 QSSKV
+617 QSIKV
-622 TLEANGHAKWFTI
+622 TLQANGHAKWFTI

-640 EKRMTVTLPSKGS
+640 GKMMTVTLPSKGA
-653 FAVYDEKGV
+653 FAVYDENGV
-662 CANFSIVSGNNKVK
+662 CVNFTIVSGNNKVK
-676 LPKNGTI
+676 LPKNGTVVI
-683 VFAGAPNSEFAISVN
+683 AGAPNSEFAITLN

>member
-1 MKIKITGV
+1 MKNKLTGV

-28 DNNTTVVTNEEV
+28 DSKTTVVSNVEV
-40 VSQELKKIAEE
+40 ASQELKKIAAE

-58 SHGANS
+58 SHGTTS

-74 LILSGQAGKND
+74 LTLSGQAGKND
-85 MEGGKPLTKD
+85 MEGEQPLTKD
-95 TQYGIGSV
+95 TLYGIGSV

-112 MKLVDEGKID
+112 MKLVDEGKVD

-128 HYVPDFKM
+128 NYVPDFKM

-159 TLGNAFLFND
+159 TLSNAFLFND
-169 NDTYAHDILLQQL
+169 NDTYSHDFLLQQL
-182 SNQNLKADPG
+182 SNQSLKADPG

-213 GMSFTEFLHQSF
+213 GMSFTEFLHQRF
-225 TGPLKMNHTKTPQ
+225 TEPLKMNHTKTPQ
-238 DNKWRDENRAGLYF
+238 DKWREEKRAGLYF

-259 PNESVNV
+259 PIESVNV
-266 IGTGGISSTAEDMVR
+266 IGTGGVSSTAEDMVR
-281 FSQLFMR
+281 FSQLFMG
-288 QGKGKGILSDK
+288 QGKGILSDK
-299 VVNAMEQEE
+299 VVKAMEQEE
-308 YKKGI
+308 YKKGM
-313 WPGAG
+313 WPGDG

-339 GIKALAKGGDTALQH
+339 GIKGLAKGGDTALQH

-362 QKIAA
+362 QKMAA
-367 AVLTSGGRSSTNQL
+367 AVLSSGGRSSTNQL

-389 TLKEKGTI
+389 VLKEKGTI
-397 KEIKPNKSFGKPV
+397 KNIKPNKSFGKPV
-410 KVKMPQGLA
+410 KVKMPQDVA

-425 SNSETHFKIEITN
+425 GNSETHFKIEITK

-451 FVYTADGSFINEKGT
+451 YVYTVDGSFINEKGT

-478 TYLKESAYK
+478 TYLRESTYK
-487 SHPGLGQSVMT
+487 STPDLGQGAMT

-536 QYLVQ
+536 EYLVQ
-541 PKLLT
+541 PKLIT
-546 TQIIRKEGS
+546 TQIIRKEGL
-555 AGYWDGRKITGPN
+555 AGYWEGRKITGPN
-568 TATHQ
+568 TAAHQ

-605 VSESNVKPIDRG
+605 VSGNNVKPLDAG

-622 TLEANGHAKWFTI
+622 TLQANGHAKWFTI

-640 EKRMTVTLPSKGS
+640 GKRMTVTLPSKGA
-653 FAVYDEKGV
+653 FAVYDENGV
-662 CANFSIVSGNNKVK
+662 CVNFTIVSGNNKVK
-676 LPKNGTI
+676 LPKNGTVVI
-683 VFAGAPNSEFAISVN
+683 AGAPNSEFAITLN

>member
-1 MKIKITGV
+1 MKNKLTGV
-9 LAATLALTM
+9 LAAILALTM

-28 DNNTTVVTNEEV
+28 DSKTTVVTIEEV
-40 VSQELKKIAEE
+40 ASQELKKIAAE

-58 SHGANS
+58 SHGATS

-85 MEGGKPLTKD
+85 MEGEQPLTKD
-95 TQYGIGSV
+95 TLYGIGSV

-112 MKLVDEGKID
+112 MKLVDEGKVD

-128 HYVPDFKM
+128 NYVPDFKM
-136 KDGRYKRITPRM
+136 KDERYKRITPRM

-159 TLGNAFLFND
+159 TLSNAFLFND
-169 NDTYAHDILLQQL
+169 NDTYAHDTLLQQL
-182 SNQNLKADPG
+182 SNQSLKADPG
-192 AFSVYCND
+192 SFSVYCND

-213 GMSFTEFLHQSF
+213 GMSFTEFLHQRL
-225 TGPLKMNHTKTPQ
+225 TEPLKMNHTKTPQ
-238 DNKWRDENRAGLYF
+238 DKWRDEKRAGLYF

-259 PNESVNV
+259 PIEAVNV

-281 FSQLFMR
+281 FSQLFMG
-288 QGKGKGILSDK
+288 QGKGILSDK
-299 VVNAMEQEE
+299 VVKAMEQEE
-308 YKKGI
+308 YKKGM
-313 WPGAG
+313 WPGDG

-362 QKIAA
+362 QKMA
-367 AVLTSGGRSSTNQL
+367 AVVLSSGGRSSTNQL
-381 LATELLLA
+381 MATELLLA
-389 TLKEKGTI
+389 VLKENGTI
-397 KEIKPNKSFGKPV
+397 KDIKPNKSFGKPV
-410 KVKMPQGLA
+410 KVKMPQDVT

-425 SNSETHFKIEITN
+425 GNSETHFKIEITK

-451 FVYTADGSFINEKGT
+451 YVYTADGSFINEKGT

-478 TYLKESAYK
+478 TYLRESTYK
-487 SHPGLGQSVMT
+487 SQPSLGQSVMT

-503 KLEDNV
+503 KLEENV

-536 QYLVQ
+536 EYLVQ
-541 PKLLT
+541 PKLIT
-546 TQIIRKEGS
+546 TQITRKEGLE
-555 AGYWDGRKITGPN
+555 GYWDGRKITGPD
-568 TATHQ
+568 TAAHQ

-591 EGGNEYMEMAGLLY
+591 EGGNEFMEMAGLLY
-605 VSESNVKPIDRG
+605 VSGTNVKPLDVG

-622 TLEANGHAKWFTI
+622 TLQANGHAKWFTI
-635 PQAAA
+635 PQSAA
-640 EKRMTVTLPSKGS
+640 EKTMTVTLPSKGS

-662 CANFSIVSGNNKVK
+662 CVDFTIVSGNNKVK
-676 LPKNGTI
+676 LPKNGTV
-683 VFAGAPNSEFAISVN
+683 VFAGAPNSEFAITLN

>member
-1 MKIKITGV
+1 MKNKLSGV

-18 ILPTGAKAFS
+18 ILPTGAIAFS
-28 DNNTTVVTNEEV
+28 SSKTTVVANQEV
-40 VSQELKKIAEE
+40 ASQELKKIAAE

-58 SHGANS
+58 SYGTTS

-74 LILSGQAGKND
+74 LILSGQTGKDD
-85 MEGGKPLTKD
+85 MKGKQSLTKD
-95 TQYGIGSV
+95 TLYGIGSV
-103 SKMYATAAV
+103 SKMYAAAAV
-112 MKLVDEGKID
+112 MKLVDEGKVD

-136 KDGRYKRITPRM
+136 KDERYKHITPRM

-159 TLGNAFLFND
+159 TLSNAFLFND
-169 NDTYAHDILLQQL
+169 NDTYAHDVLLRQL
-182 SNQNLKADPG
+182 SNQSLKADPG

-213 GMSFTEFLHQSF
+213 DMSFTEFLHQRF
-225 TGPLKMNHTKTPQ
+225 TEPLKLNHTKTPQ
-238 DNKWRDENRAGLYF
+238 DKWKDEKRAGLYF

-259 PNESVNV
+259 PIESVNV
-266 IGTGGISSTAEDMVR
+266 IGSGGISSTAEDMVR
-281 FSQLFMR
+281 FSQLFMG
-288 QGKGKGILSDK
+288 QGKGILSDK
-299 VVNAMEQEE
+299 AVKAMEQEE
-308 YKKGI
+308 YKKGM
-313 WPGAG
+313 WPGDG
-318 DNIFNYGLGWD
+318 DNSFNYGLGWD

-339 GIKALAKGGDTALQH
+339 GIKGLAKGGDTALQH

-362 QKIAA
+362 QKMAA
-367 AVLTSGGRSSTNQL
+367 AVLSSGGRSSTNQL

-389 TLKEKGTI
+389 ALKEKGTI
-397 KEIKPNKSFGKPV
+397 KDIKPNKSFGKPV
-410 KVKMPQGLA
+410 KAKMPQDVA
-419 KKAGFY
+419 KKSGFY
-425 SNSETHFKIEITN
+425 GNSESHFKIEITK

-451 FVYTADGSFINEKGT
+451 YVYTANGSFINEKGT

-478 TYLKESAYK
+478 TYLRESTYK
-487 SHPGLGQSVMT
+487 STPGLGQDVMT

-536 QYLVQ
+536 EYLVQ

-546 TQIIRKEGS
+546 TQITRKEGL

-568 TATHQ
+568 TAAHQ
-573 LQIPVMNGRDTT
+573 LQIPVMKGRDTT

-605 VSESNVKPIDRG
+605 VSGSNVKPLDAG

-622 TLEANGHAKWFTI
+622 TLQANGHAKWFTI

-640 EKRMTVTLPSKGS
+640 GKTMTVALPSKSS

-662 CANFSIVSGNNKVK
+662 CVNFTVVSGNNKVK
-676 LPKNGTI
+676 LPKNGTV
-683 VFAGAPNSEFAISVN
+683 VFTGAPNSEFAITLN

>member
-1 MKIKITGV
+1 MKNKLTGV

-28 DNNTTVVTNEEV
+28 DSKTTVVSNVEV
-40 VSQELKKIAEE
+40 ASQELKKIAAE

-58 SHGANS
+58 SHGTTS

-74 LILSGQAGKND
+74 LTLSGQAGKND
-85 MEGGKPLTKD
+85 MEGEQPLTKD
-95 TQYGIGSV
+95 TLYGIGSV

-112 MKLVDEGKID
+112 MKLVDEGKVD

-128 HYVPDFKM
+128 NYVPDFKM

-159 TLGNAFLFND
+159 TLSNAFLFND
-169 NDTYAHDILLQQL
+169 NDTYSHDFLLQQL
-182 SNQNLKADPG
+182 SNQSLKADPG

-213 GMSFTEFLHQSF
+213 GMSFTEFLHQRF
-225 TGPLKMNHTKTPQ
+225 TEPLKMNHTKTPQ
-238 DNKWRDENRAGLYF
+238 DKWRDEKRAGLYF

-259 PNESVNV
+259 PIESVNV
-266 IGTGGISSTAEDMVR
+266 IGTGGVSSTAEDMVR
-281 FSQLFMR
+281 FSQLFMG
-288 QGKGKGILSDK
+288 QGKGILSDK
-299 VVNAMEQEE
+299 VVKAMEQEE
-308 YKKGI
+308 YKKGM
-313 WPGAG
+313 WPGDG

-339 GIKALAKGGDTALQH
+339 GIKGLAKGGDTALQH

-362 QKIAA
+362 QKMAA
-367 AVLTSGGRSSTNQL
+367 AVLSSGGRSSTNQL

-389 TLKEKGTI
+389 VLKEKGTI
-397 KEIKPNKSFGKPV
+397 KNIKPNKSFGKPV
-410 KVKMPQGLA
+410 KVKMPQDVA

-425 SNSETHFKIEITN
+425 GNSETHFKIEITK

-451 FVYTADGSFINEKGT
+451 YVYTVDGSFINEKGT

-478 TYLKESAYK
+478 TYLRESTYK
-487 SHPGLGQSVMT
+487 STPDLGQGAMT

-536 QYLVQ
+536 EYLVQ
-541 PKLLT
+541 PKLIT
-546 TQIIRKEGS
+546 TQITRKEGL
-555 AGYWDGRKITGPN
+555 AGYWEGRKITGPN
-568 TATHQ
+568 TAAHQ

-605 VSESNVKPIDRG
+605 VSGNNVKPLDAG

-622 TLEANGHAKWFTI
+622 TLQANGHAKWFTI

-640 EKRMTVTLPSKGS
+640 GKRMTVTLPSKGA
-653 FAVYDEKGV
+653 FAVYDENRV
-662 CANFSIVSGNNKVK
+662 CVNFTIVSGNNKVK
-676 LPKNGTI
+676 LPKNGTVVI
-683 VFAGAPNSEFAISVN
+683 AGAPNSEFAITLN